1 MPTSLQEFTTEA
13 LALPVEAR
21 AFLVE
26 KLLESLDEHEDFPIS
41 EAWMKEITKRSREI
55 DEGRVQ
61 GIPAE
66 QVFDEMRR
74 ELE

>member
-1 MPTSLQEFTTEA
+1 MATTLQEVTNEA

-26 KLLESLDEHEDFPIS
+26 KLLESLDEQEDFPVS
-41 EAWMKEITKRSREI
+41 EAWMKEISRRSREI

-66 QVFDEMRR
+66 QVFEEMRR
-74 ELE
+74 ESE

>member
-1 MPTSLQEFTTEA
+1 MATTLEEMTTEA

-26 KLLESLDEHEDFPIS
+26 KLLESLDEQEDFSIS

>member
-55 DEGRVQ
+55 AEGRVQ

>member
-26 KLLESLDEHEDFPIS
+26 KLLGSLDEHEDFPIS